1 MTVPRN
7 DSDGSSNDTERWLQ
21 RQESAQRKGSF
32 FILVVGAAILVSI
45 GGWALYE
52 GWILFGVAHSG
63 LYTTAVRAASKNP
76 TIIKSLGEPID
87 TGMFDISGDFENE
100 KGVSSSDMFL
110 RLHGPKGEGRLQ
122 VVGVQAGSH
131 PPFYK
136 KLYFIGNNGVVA
148 DLTH

>member
-1 MTVPRN
+1 L
-7 DSDGSSNDTERWLQ
+7 G
-21 RQESAQRKGSF
+21 
-32 FILVVGAAILVSI
+32 GAALVSI

-63 LYTTAVRAASKNP
+63 LYTTAVHIASKNQAV
-76 TIIKSLGEPID
+76 IKSLGEPID

-100 KGVSSSDMFL
+100 KGVASSDMFL

-122 VVGVQAGSH
+122 VVGVQAGGH
-131 PPFYK
+131 RPFYK
-136 KLYFIGNNGVVA
+136 KLYYIGTNGAVA